1 MGATTF
7 EDFRDVLNTAAGN
20 ACRCSRSALADTIA
34 RLAPGA
40 ALWGSPELEA
50 NWAGLTSELAALG
63 ITVRVDSSPTTTR
76 DQPWG
81 ITTARAAISE
91 SGSVIL
97 KENRLN
103 ERSVSLMTE
112 RLIVLCA
119 SSNLHPSLDDA
130 ARILREIA
138 AEGSS
143 YATLVSGPSRTADIE
158 RQLTIGVQGPGELHV
173 IVVDDEYIESA

>member
-20 ACRCSRSALADTIA
+20 ACRCSRYALAEEIA
-34 RLAPGA
+34 KLAPGA
-40 ALWGSPELEA
+40 TLWSGADLEQDWPHLVSELEA
-50 NWAGLTSELAALG
+50 TT
-63 ITVRVDSSPTTTR
+63 IHVRTDSSPATTR

-81 ITTARAAISE
+81 ITTARGAIAE

-97 KENRLN
+97 HENRLN
-103 ERSVSLMTE
+103 GRSASLMTE
-112 RLIVLCA
+112 RLIVLC
-119 SSNLHPSLDDA
+119 SSRDLHPSLDDA

-138 AEGSS
+138 ADGTS

-173 IVVDDEYIESA
+173 IVVDD